1 MRWGEETPTHKM
13 HPCKRS
19 KLCYNPS
26 YEYHLEP
33 TIYYPL
39 STIQKNL
46 HRRFLPMSPFALQLM
61 NGCLA
66 SDIEQENQNAFQAL
80 QKAGAIEE
88 VNGLWKL
95 GSLYRTGRL
104 FMGKD
109 GRGYVEAAFKEQRDL
124 LVEPD
129 FLGDARHGDTV
140 VVKRI
145 IARRGRASGK
155 VLMVIDKA
163 HLFTIAYTHRDE
175 SGNFMILDIRTGEP
189 TYAKMEGM
197 DLKAFKLGTVL
208 KVDIDT
214 DNVLEVFGTLDD
226 PKVDEKIS
234 LALYEREDAFPEA
247 CVAEAIEVES
257 EVTRSEHPDRVDLT
271 DLDFCTIDPVTAKDF
286 DDAIYFDLKNY
297 TLYVA
302 IADVSHYVPY
312 FTKIDKEAKKRGFTT
327 YFPHKSFPMLPRQL
341 SENICSLQ
349 PRVDRLAFV
358 SKIELDRNTL
368 KPLHEEFFE
377 AIIHS
382 KYRFHYDQVDTLIA
396 TEGCDAKGT
405 VARVLTWL
413 LPLQKITLRLRDR
426 RLKEGFDFRADETK
440 LTIDA
445 DHLLAGT
452 HIETGTP
459 SHSLVEECMLLANQ
473 AAAKRFS
480 GEEEDQLG
488 IFRIH
493 EPPQLSKL
501 EELLV
506 QLASVGLYVEEYE
519 DSPSLIRA
527 IQKEAKKL
535 GLANQVDAMLIKS
548 LRQAS
553 YAAHNVGH
561 FGLGYR
567 YYSHFTSP
575 IRRYSDLILHRMIKA
590 QLQNDEQEMEYLL
603 RNIESLCARVSELER
618 KAVKSEWDFRDR
630 KFARWAATK
639 FGEVFEAEV
648 VEIEESGD
656 AKAVLHADVQGV
668 TVHLRA
674 DQVMLFDRIKVR
686 ISDVSIPQAF
696 IQCEFVEK
704 LSREAT
710 ELA

>member
-1 MRWGEETPTHKM
+1 
-13 HPCKRS
+13 
-19 KLCYNPS
+19 
-26 YEYHLEP
+26 
-33 TIYYPL
+33 
-39 STIQKNL
+39 
-46 HRRFLPMSPFALQLM
+46 MSPFALQLM

-234 LALYEREDAFPEA
+234 LALYEREDTFPEA
-247 CVAEAIEVES
+247 CVTEAIEVES

-286 DDAIYFDLKNY
+286 DDAIYFDPKNY

-312 FTKIDKEAKKRGFTT
+312 FTEIDKEAKKRGFTT

-382 KYRFHYDQVDTLIA
+382 KHRFNYDQVDEIIA
-396 TEGCDAKGT
+396 TEGRDAKGM
-405 VARVLTWL
+405 VARLLTWL
-413 LPLQKITLRLRDR
+413 LPLQKITLRLRNT

-501 EELLV
+501 EKLLV

-519 DSPSLIRA
+519 DAPSLIRA

>member
-1 MRWGEETPTHKM
+1 
-13 HPCKRS
+13 
-19 KLCYNPS
+19 
-26 YEYHLEP
+26 
-33 TIYYPL
+33 
-39 STIQKNL
+39 
-46 HRRFLPMSPFALQLM
+46 M
-61 NGCLA
+61 NGCLV
-66 SDIEQENQNAFQAL
+66 SDIEQENQNTFQAL

-88 VNGLWKL
+88 VDGLWKL
-95 GSLYRTGRL
+95 GSLYRAGRL
-104 FMGKD
+104 YMGKD
-109 GRGYVEAAFKEQRDL
+109 GRGYVEAEFKEQRDL

-129 FLGDARHGDTV
+129 DLGDARHGDTV

-214 DNVLEVFGTLDD
+214 DKVLEVFGTLDD

-247 CVAEAIEVES
+247 CVTEAIEVES
-257 EVTRSEHPDRVDLT
+257 EVTRNEHPDRVDLT
-271 DLDFCTIDPVTAKDF
+271 HLDFCTIDPVTAKDF

-312 FTKIDKEAKKRGFTT
+312 FTEIDKEAKKRGFTT
-327 YFPHKSFPMLPRQL
+327 YFPHKSFPMLPREL
-341 SENICSLQ
+341 SENICSLK

-358 SKIELDRNTL
+358 SRIELDPNSL
-368 KPLHEEFFE
+368 KPLNEEFFE

-382 KYRFHYDQVDTLIA
+382 KHRFNYDQVDEIIA
-396 TEGCDAKGT
+396 TEGHDAEGT
-405 VARVLTWL
+405 VARLLTWL
-413 LPLQKITLRLRDR
+413 LPLQKITVRLRNT
-426 RLKEGFDFRADETK
+426 RLKEGFDFRTDETK

-445 DHLLAGT
+445 NHLLVGT
-452 HIETGTP
+452 QIETGTP
-459 SHSLVEECMLLANQ
+459 SHSLIEECMLLANQ
-473 AAAKRFS
+473 AAAKRFA

-527 IQKEAKKL
+527 IQKEAEKMGL
-535 GLANQVDAMLIKS
+535 GAEVDAMLIKS

-618 KAVKSEWDFRDR
+618 KEVKSEWDFRDR

-639 FGEVFEAEV
+639 IGELFGAEV
-648 VEIEESGD
+648 VEIGESGD